1 MLVELVFF
9 LVCHKTH
16 NSLTSRGVW
25 LSFLALRAAL
35 THSLQSKFS
44 SANFEKSML
53 ACGQVSLSFQNSSFG
68 LESGLTASE
77 QLFAESLQRRYCKDN
92 RAKRDVLAYLMRA
105 GLLQIKDI
113 EVTMRLSRVFLS
125 RALLLCIAAFSA
137 FSLYLVALPFM
148 MLTGEHDAPH
158 LAHPAVANTGDGYWR
173 SILGLGSLLN
183 TVDQQLSESAEE
195 LRSIQRSMTHL
206 STNYALH
213 GAWAPLSPA
222 EYVFPLHSSAVLLHI
237 LPYPHL
243 LKCSD
248 IEELSDSGPA
258 GVTHSVAQICK
269 LSSPTQDYISQ
280 STSVGHPFA
289 LFCQSQNGNVD
300 SGSEECYQ
308 GLNHKL
314 MVEGIF
320 RQELEHYMI
329 IKVCVYVCVCVR
341 VCACVCVRVCACVY
355 VCVL

>member
-1 MLVELVFF
+1 
-9 LVCHKTH
+9 
-16 NSLTSRGVW
+16 
-25 LSFLALRAAL
+25 
-35 THSLQSKFS
+35 
-44 SANFEKSML
+44 
-53 ACGQVSLSFQNSSFG
+53 
-68 LESGLTASE
+68 
-77 QLFAESLQRRYCKDN
+77 
-92 RAKRDVLAYLMRA
+92 MRA
-105 GLLQIKDI
+105 GLLQIKDK
-113 EVTMRLSRVFLS
+113 EVPMRLSRVFLS

-148 MLTGEHDAPH
+148 MLTGENEAPH
-158 LAHPAVANTGDGYWR
+158 LGQPAVANTEDEYWR

-213 GAWAPLSPA
+213 GSWAPLSPA

-248 IEELSDSGPA
+248 IEQLSDSGPA
-258 GVTHSVAQICK
+258 GVTHPVAQLRK
-269 LSSPTQDYISQ
+269 LSSPTKDYISQ

-289 LFCQSQNGNVD
+289 LFCHSQNGNVD
-300 SGSEECYQ
+300 NGSEECYQ
-308 GLNHKL
+308 NLNHKL

-329 IKVCVYVCVCVR
+329 AKVCVCVCVWCACECMCVCVCVCVYACVWCACVCVYVCVLECSVHT
-341 VCACVCVRVCACVY
+341 VV
-355 VCVL
+355 